1 MHRLCERP
9 ASPPAHSSAI
19 TRATYA
25 AMENRDTSELE
36 RLGGEAGIARWMTR
50 FYDMIAQHPL
60 LAELFTQDIAVSRDK
75 QIAFMIEFFGGPARY
90 TEQYGKPFLRF
101 KHRHIKIGASERD
114 AWMRLI
120 MDALR
125 EITSDTALTAE
136 VESRL
141 GSLATA
147 MVNRHPEKKDAYYF
161 N

>member
-9 ASPPAHSSAI
+9 ASSPAHSSAI